1 MYTRDIEQTV
11 KNKMKTD
18 TRDIIDEE
26 IILRA
31 NYVFGRINPPV
42 KCSSVDE
49 IDVSHFVL
57 IYQALTEEGIPG
69 SKNVSSERT
78 KQTIGQFMINS
89 ISDDILQLPLDH
101 VTGKGIVD
109 KDRRVLK
116 DLLDI
121 FIELIEASDFDPE
134 NNTSSLLTDSRTI
147 PSNIRHALRDIEV
160 SAAQMMGSIS
170 KLHDAASSK
179 KPKTRFTQTTPT
191 QFTSSS
197 TSPVTWGKVLYNY
210 QDKGKQ
216 NKQFESQHQ
225 PARRALGS
233 LSNYSPRRLTKAC
246 KPKAVI
252 STKCKRS
259 SPVVLQ
265 RKRSTV
271 RTRPVK
277 TKILIKENN
286 EQALVDEIERVKGR
300 RKEITQHIIQL
311 QNEDQR
317 LQTLQSIMSKELRL
331 LQIGNSIE
339 PRKLQ
344 KSLTRRNPSSAVTRP
359 VYFR

>member
-11 KNKMKTD
+11 RNKMKTD
-18 TRDIIDEE
+18 TQDIIDEE

-42 KCSSVDE
+42 KCNSVDE

-69 SKNVSSERT
+69 SKNMTSERT
-78 KQTIGQFMINS
+78 KQTIGQFMINT
-89 ISDDILQLPLDH
+89 IADDILQLPLDH

-121 FIELIEASDFDPE
+121 FIELIEASDLDPE
-134 NNTSSLLTDSRTI
+134 NDTSSLLTDSRTI

-197 TSPVTWGKVLYNY
+197 TSPVTWGKVLYSY

-216 NKQFESQHQ
+216 NKQFESQQQ

-252 STKCKRS
+252 STKCKRT
-259 SPVVLQ
+259 SPVVIQ

-277 TKILIKENN
+277 TKIPIKENN
-286 EQALVDEIERVKGR
+286 EQALVDEIERVKER
-300 RKEITQHIIQL
+300 RKEITQHINQL

-331 LQIGNSIE
+331 LQVGNSKE

>member
-1 MYTRDIEQTV
+1 
-11 KNKMKTD
+11 MKTD
-18 TRDIIDEE
+18 TQDIIDEE

-42 KCSSVDE
+42 TCKSVDE
-49 IDVSHFVL
+49 IDVLHFVS
-57 IYQALTEEGIPG
+57 IYLVLTEEEIPG
-69 SKNVSSERT
+69 SKNITSERT

-89 ISDDILQLPLDH
+89 IADDILQLPLDH
-101 VTGKGIVD
+101 ITGKGIVD
-109 KDRRVLK
+109 KDRRTLK

-121 FIELIEASDFDPE
+121 FIQLIEASDFDPE
-134 NNTSSLLTDSRTI
+134 NDTLSLLTDSRTI

-170 KLHDAASSK
+170 KLQDAASSK
-179 KPKTRFTQTTPT
+179 KAQTRLTQTTPT
-191 QFTSSS
+191 QFMSSS
-197 TSPVTWGKVLYNY
+197 TSPVTWEKVLYNY

-216 NKQFESQHQ
+216 NKQFESQQ
-225 PARRALGS
+225 PPRRTLGS

-246 KPKAVI
+246 KPKPVI

-259 SPVVLQ
+259 SPVVFQ
-265 RKRSTV
+265 RKRSTIKA
-271 RTRPVK
+271 RPVN
-277 TKILIKENN
+277 TKITNKENN
-286 EQALVDEIERVKGR
+286 EQALDDELEKVKER
-300 RKEITQHIIQL
+300 RKEITQQINQL

-331 LQIGNSIE
+331 LQVGNSKE

-359 VYFR
+359 VCFR

>member
-1 MYTRDIEQTV
+1 M
-11 KNKMKTD
+11 NTD
-18 TRDIIDEE
+18 TQDIIDEE

-42 KCSSVDE
+42 KCNSVDE

-69 SKNVSSERT
+69 SNKMTSERT

-89 ISDDILQLPLDH
+89 IADDILQLPLDH

-134 NNTSSLLTDSRTI
+134 NDNSSLLTDSRTI

-210 QDKGKQ
+210 QDK
-216 NKQFESQHQ
+216 
-225 PARRALGS
+225 
-233 LSNYSPRRLTKAC
+233 
-246 KPKAVI
+246 
-252 STKCKRS
+252 
-259 SPVVLQ
+259 
-265 RKRSTV
+265 
-271 RTRPVK
+271 VK
-277 TKILIKENN
+277 TKIPIKENN
-286 EQALVDEIERVKGR
+286 EQALVDEIERVKER
-300 RKEITQHIIQL
+300 RKEITQHINQL

-331 LQIGNSIE
+331 LQVGNSIE